1 MNNRLTILPKAQ
13 VGNLKQAIRIQPYR
27 KHGMNLVYKD
37 GVHIFGLKP
46 THRSYVMTCAIM
58 MGITKKKSAGW
69 YELTTPQ
76 SYNHILKV
84 CEDLAGASE

>member
-27 KHGMNLVYKD
+27 RQGNNLVYKN

-46 THRSYVMTCAIM
+46 KHRSYVMTCAIM
-58 MGITKKKSAGW
+58 MGITKKSAGW

-84 CEDLAGASE
+84 CEDLSGAQA

>member
-27 KHGMNLVYKD
+27 KHGNNLVYKD

-46 THRSYVMTCAIM
+46 KHYYFYT
-58 MGITKKKSAGW
+58 
-69 YELTTPQ
+69 L
-76 SYNHILKV
+76 L
-84 CEDLAGASE
+84 